1 MRKLSGAPPL
11 SLFLQARA
19 VDELRVLQWMLCG
32 AKEDSVPESVAVKMF
47 SESET
52 RKTGARKTARGYDS
66 GADFDKAWKEL
77 TGNV

>member
-11 SLFLQARA
+11 SLFLQART
-19 VDELRVLQWMLCG
+19 VDELRVLQWMLTG
-32 AKEDSVPESVAVKMF
+32 AKKRDVPESVAGKMF
-47 SESET
+47 AASEGRKPET
-52 RKTGARKTARGYDS
+52 RKTAKGYDS

>member
-11 SLFLQARA
+11 ELVFLARII
-19 VDELRVLQWMLCG
+19 DELRVLQWLLCG
-32 AKEDSVPESVAVKMF
+32 AKKHNVPESVSVKMF
-47 SESET
+47 AASEPKTPRT
-52 RKTGARKTARGYDS
+52 RLTKGYNS